1 MVVGAVLSA
10 WAANASA
17 QSRSTVYFRNPGSFT
32 GLEGPGHTFRS
43 YSYGLGGLSGGAG
56 DVSNSLLQSAVSGAA
71 SYNIARSGG
80 ASGSNL
86 PVPSAVTGGVR
97 YSTEVA
103 SLIDT
108 NLAGGSS
115 GMPANLAALAASD
128 YIKTLTEGAATKIP
142 QRTEPLTSLVPD
154 AKGPYHDFMAA
165 ADKAFREA
173 RYADAFHEYRMAG
186 LLAPR
191 DPASL
196 LGQGLSRVATGSY
209 HSAAFSLRK
218 ALEYLPEL
226 PLVSL
231 KVRGFY
237 GTPQEYEEQILR
249 LQEYADQR
257 TFDPDPQFLLGCFS
271 WFEGDVSGARTAL
284 DKSLSLA
291 RQGGTAAEETNAAV
305 VEAIQAFWRG
315 MTASGKVSGSLGAS
329 TEDAATSQPAGG
341 NPPPP
346 GENRDQKPPSR
357 L

>member
-1 MVVGAVLSA
+1 MIRKPGALA
-10 WAANASA
+10 
-17 QSRSTVYFRNPGSFT
+17 
-32 GLEGPGHTFRS
+32 GLQGPGYTFRT
-43 YSYGLGGLSGGAG
+43 YSYGLGGLAGGAG

-71 SYNIARSGG
+71 SYNISHGG
-80 ASGSNL
+80 GVAGLNL
-86 PVPSAVTGGVR
+86 PSPSAMASGVR
-97 YSTEVA
+97 YSTDVA

-108 NLAGGSS
+108 NISGGASR
-115 GMPANLAALAASD
+115 MPANLAVLAASD
-128 YIKTLTEGAATKIP
+128 YIKTLTEGTATKIP
-142 QRTEPLTSLVPD
+142 RRTEPLISLVPD

-196 LGQGLSRVATGSY
+196 LGQAFSRFATGSY
-209 HSAAFSLRK
+209 HSAAFSLRM

-237 GTPQEYEEQILR
+237 GAPQEYEEQILR

-257 TFDPDPQFLLGCFS
+257 TFDPDPQFLLACFS
-271 WFEGDVSGARTAL
+271 WFEGDVSGAQAAL
-284 DKSLSLA
+284 GKSLALA
-291 RQGGTAAEETNAAV
+291 RQGRTAAGETNAVVDAV
-305 VEAIQAFWRG
+305 QTFWRG
-315 MTASGKVSGSLGAS
+315 MTASGKVSGSLKAA
-329 TEDAATSQPAGG
+329 TEDSATSQPAGG

-346 GENRDQKPPSR
+346 GENRDKKPPSR